1 MGAPAMSRRSSS
13 THQTKSPRGRLWR
26 RNSDGSK
33 RYNPKTGGFVWEWWL
48 MMEKKHEHLVGSL
61 VHPDFSQMTMYS
73 IYWVP
78 NFQTNPCCFPRL
90 YMCSLFDQVLICILD
105 LSSLFFFGGADL
117 DFDPDSRDRCFNA
130 RKTRFAD
137 VNPSRFDACC
147 W

>member
-13 THQTKSPRGRLWR
+13 THQTKSPRGQLWR

-33 RYNPKTGGFVWEWWL
+33 RYNPKTSGFVWKWWL
-48 MMEKKHEHLVGSL
+48 MMEKKHEHLVVGSL
-61 VHPDFSQMTMYS
+61 AHPDFSQMAMYS

-90 YMCSLFDQVLICILD
+90 YMCSCLIRCWFAYWTCLAVL
-105 LSSLFFFGGADL
+105 FGGADL
-117 DFDPDSRDRCFNA
+117 DFDPDSRDSCFNA

-137 VNPSRFDACC
+137 VNLCRLDACC